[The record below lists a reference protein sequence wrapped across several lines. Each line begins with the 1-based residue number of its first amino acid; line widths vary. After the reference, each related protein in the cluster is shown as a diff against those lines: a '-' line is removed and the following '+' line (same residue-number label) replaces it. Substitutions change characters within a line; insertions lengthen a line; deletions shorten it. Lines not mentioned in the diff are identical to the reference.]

1 MIFVILGILI
11 LVVSFVVALI
21 SVRREKGLFYETGPK
36 NESSEPS
43 EPVEYET
50 MPSTDLVSDDL
61 SKGQKVF
68 PWEQEVGE
76 VAAQATLRQQS
87 KTLENQTERL
97 QGQFSLKE
105 ITKQDESG

>member
-50 MPSTDLVSDDL
+50 APETMASDDL
-61 SKGQKVF
+61 VSKGQKVF

-76 VAAQATLRQQS
+76 VAAQATLSKQS
-87 KTLENQTERL
+87 ESLENQTERL